1 ALNNAHRYSQ
11 SIEQI
16 ANNNTCRQL
25 KDQLVQKFNRRT
37 MLLRG
42 SILLAAL
49 LTVASG
55 GGFAANAVPIKEI
68 TEDVIDGGDEQ
79 QLNSRELQSR
89 YGVQPNY
96 PAANRYNEAKK
107 NTPDPTP
114 KPSSYSAPSSGTGR
128 RGNLTV
134 YTDDDGRKYVYR
146 FRNGVKNKVY
156 MDTPGWNAGGRRQRT
171 GVRPSGNN
179 NGSRVRTGNSNRR
192 WRRPGGTMPRRKRPD
207 DWSAPTP
214 SKKPTPT
221 PTKWTSGGSG
231 WRPKPEIPSY
241 SGGYDNSY
249 HDPTLGPTMVPT
261 WDNDGFGNCVEPF
274 KSTCCD
280 QKEYYTF
287 DQKQSLCKKLN
298 CDISDCDKNGDTWR
312 SGNEPTAVPTWDTDG
327 WDGDDWK
334 DNKTADECTVAK
346 RTACCSQTVGDDDTK
361 IKMCERLKCDWNKCQ
376 KEYDTDPTEP
386 TAGPSDSPSV
396 SAVPTWNADGWTGD
410 EVDGKCSKEEQDRCC
425 SQHESKSLEVQAK
438 SCQNKWGC
446 SVFKCPQYR
455 KGDDGWDGDS
465 FEGLDWSDDGHLD
478 DTCTADEQ
486 DKCCEQH
493 DGIPI
498 AEQQQICKVMWNCSL
513 LKCPKHRQS
522 NYDYDTCSK
531 DKMVDCCR
539 QDPNKPYDLQYSY
552 CSGLGCDIHKCDVD
566 WYKEDEDRC
575 TDEEHYK
582 CCTQPDSIAEGT
594 KHDNCVETG
603 CSFFKCI
610 EDDADYNKKNKW
622 DDMGKPKFQFGYG
635 GDESTCPDSNKWKCC
650 SPDQSILGS

>member
-1 ALNNAHRYSQ
+1 MNDVISDRVPVKRDSHQIHNKYSPSLLFTRFSSKIDTLLIPTLKVPRRIPNLSKKWLQILSLSLSGEELRQASAKQTSVTSYPALNNAHRYSQ

-134 YTDDDGRKYVYR
+134 YTDDDGRKYVFR

-261 WDNDGFGNCVEPF
+261 WDNDGFGNCVEVSKKVVCLFLLFRIHTNKYILTDVFFPF
-274 KSTCCD
+274 C
-280 QKEYYTF
+280 Q
-287 DQKQSLCKKLN
+287 LN
-298 CDISDCDKNGDTWR
+298 YISHSNRLAATKR
-312 SGNEPTAVPTWDTDG
+312 SITHLIRS
-327 WDGDDWK
+327 K
-334 DNKTADECTVAK
+334 
-346 RTACCSQTVGDDDTK
+346 
-361 IKMCERLKCDWNKCQ
+361 
-376 KEYDTDPTEP
+376 
-386 TAGPSDSPSV
+386 V
-396 SAVPTWNADGWTGD
+396 SARSSTVISVTVTRMVILGG
-410 EVDGKCSKEEQDRCC
+410 
-425 SQHESKSLEVQAK
+425 LE
-438 SCQNKWGC
+438 
-446 SVFKCPQYR
+446 
-455 KGDDGWDGDS
+455 
-465 FEGLDWSDDGHLD
+465 
-478 DTCTADEQ
+478 T
-486 DKCCEQH
+486 
-493 DGIPI
+493 
-498 AEQQQICKVMWNCSL
+498 SL
-513 LKCPKHRQS
+513 LRSLPGIR
-522 NYDYDTCSK
+522 
-531 DKMVDCCR
+531 MV
-539 QDPNKPYDLQYSY
+539 
-552 CSGLGCDIHKCDVD
+552 GMVM
-566 WYKEDEDRC
+566 
-575 TDEEHYK
+575 
-582 CCTQPDSIAEGT
+582 
-594 KHDNCVETG
+594 TG
-603 CSFFKCI
+603 RIIRLRMSV
-610 EDDADYNKKNKW
+610 
-622 DDMGKPKFQFGYG
+622 
-635 GDESTCPDSNKWKCC
+635 
-650 SPDQSILGS
+650 L

>member
-1 ALNNAHRYSQ
+1 
-11 SIEQI
+11 
-16 ANNNTCRQL
+16 
-25 KDQLVQKFNRRT
+25 
-37 MLLRG
+37 
-42 SILLAAL
+42 
-49 LTVASG
+49 
-55 GGFAANAVPIKEI
+55 
-68 TEDVIDGGDEQ
+68 
-79 QLNSRELQSR
+79 
-89 YGVQPNY
+89 
-96 PAANRYNEAKK
+96 
-107 NTPDPTP
+107 
-114 KPSSYSAPSSGTGR
+114 
-128 RGNLTV
+128 
-134 YTDDDGRKYVYR
+134 
-146 FRNGVKNKVY
+146 
-156 MDTPGWNAGGRRQRT
+156 
-171 GVRPSGNN
+171 
-179 NGSRVRTGNSNRR
+179 
-192 WRRPGGTMPRRKRPD
+192 
-207 DWSAPTP
+207 
-214 SKKPTPT
+214 
-221 PTKWTSGGSG
+221 
-231 WRPKPEIPSY
+231 
-241 SGGYDNSY
+241 
-249 HDPTLGPTMVPT
+249 
-261 WDNDGFGNCVEPF
+261 
-274 KSTCCD
+274 
-280 QKEYYTF
+280 
-287 DQKQSLCKKLN
+287 
-298 CDISDCDKNGDTWR
+298 
-312 SGNEPTAVPTWDTDG
+312 
-327 WDGDDWK
+327 
-334 DNKTADECTVAK
+334 
-346 RTACCSQTVGDDDTK
+346 
-361 IKMCERLKCDWNKCQ
+361 MCERLKCDWNKCQ
-376 KEYDTDPTEP
+376 KEYDTEPTEP

-410 EVDGKCSKEEQDRCC
+410 EGDGKCSKEEQDRCC

-438 SCQNKWGC
+438 TCENKWGC

-531 DKMVDCCR
+531 DNMVACCR

-552 CSGLGCDIHKCDVD
+552 CSELKCDIHKCDVD

-650 SPDQSILGS
+650 SPDQSILGSTKAIVKNCEDLGCSWDMCPQNMDHEFYDSQSYDDSSYEYGGGYDSNDQCTDAGKWSCCYPDSSLSGLKAWVKNCQVSYMYMLWSGHKYFFFSSSHINISPLLPFFTQRNDCEWQKCPHHKQGYLDPTDPTLKKEEPALQCSNKEQVKCCTYQGSLKEAAKYCQELTCDIADCNNHDGSGYFMDNYNNNNYNSNNYNDGGYNYNDGGYNIDLRDGVVTYGDGQPNKGPRPDADNGYVDYGGYGSSMPQWGNKGPRLNDGSSGNNNNNDKPQGNKGSKNGDGGSDFLDQGVDEDCKEEWTSGQACRLVCTRKVEYKLMGVVMSTHDETTTKPCN